1 MKNKMNT
8 TLLYE
13 QLFIKQ
19 HSDSLISYKGPINP
33 EVIAV
38 IISQLKDNISTIDQ
52 LTKRLAA
59 ISIELTQ
66 NMQYYSSELINFGKR
81 KERVGWI
88 QVFEREDAYEVN
100 CGNVL
105 HRGVGEQLRE
115 HCNTISELNKEDL
128 RTLKRERRKMKLA
141 EDQQGAGI
149 GLIQVALLAGSPP
162 EIDIIDISQD
172 LSCVIFKINIKKQYG
187 I

>member
-1 MKNKMNT
+1 MNT
-8 TLLYE
+8 TLPYE

-38 IISQLKDNISTIDQ
+38 IISQLRDNISTIDQ

-88 QVFEREDAYEVN
+88 QVFEKEDAYEVN

-105 HRGVGEQLRE
+105 SKEVVNQLE
-115 HCNTISELNKEDL
+115 KHCNTIRQLDKDDL
-128 RTLKRERRKMKLA
+128 RSLKRERRKMKLS

-149 GLIQVALLAGSPP
+149 GLIQVTILAGNAP
-162 EIDIIDISQD
+162 ELDIIDINKD
-172 LSCVIFKINIKKQYG
+172 LSCVIIKINIKK
-187 I
+187 

>member
-1 MKNKMNT
+1 MNA
-8 TLLYE
+8 TLPYE

-33 EVIAV
+33 EVISV
-38 IISQLKDNISTIDQ
+38 IISQLRENISTIDQ
-52 LTKRLAA
+52 LTTRLAA

-88 QVFEREDAYEVN
+88 QVFEKEDGYEVN

-105 HRGVGEQLRE
+105 RKEVGNQLKQ
-115 HCNTISELNKEDL
+115 HCNTIRQLDKDDL
-128 RTLKRERRKMKLA
+128 RSLKRERRKKKLS

-149 GLIQVALLAGSPP
+149 GLIQVTILAGSAP
-162 EIDIIDISQD
+162 EIDIIDINND
-172 LSCVIFKINIKKQYG
+172 LSCVIFKINIKK
-187 I
+187 